1 MADISEGQIR
11 ESIAEILKHGDLTT
25 LTSKSVRKML
35 ENKFEVELTERKKEI
50 DNMLMAMIEAKQE
63 EENQNGQHSNSDSSD
78 DSFAPEPPKKKAKT
92 SAKSSSKKKTSSK
105 KPVAKTKASKSSRK
119 TVDDSSDE
127 NSDGVDDEKL
137 ARKLHAE
144 ENRTSMRAVKKI
156 PAKRKRKKKKDSDD
170 DSDDDFEEKPKRK
183 NSMYSRDMVL
193 SPDLAAVVGGEKMP
207 RSEVVKRMWAVI
219 KERKLQDPSDKQ
231 YIICDEQLLKVFGE
245 RRLKPFGMM
254 KYLKNHIMDP
264 KAM

>member
-11 ESIAEILKHGDLTT
+11 ESIAEILKHGDLTK

-50 DNMLMAMIEAKQE
+50 DNMLMAMIEAKQKE
-63 EENQNGQHSNSDSSD
+63 ENGQHSNSDSS

-92 SAKSSSKKKTSSK
+92 SAKSSSK
-105 KPVAKTKASKSSRK
+105 
-119 TVDDSSDE
+119 
-127 NSDGVDDEKL
+127 
-137 ARKLHAE
+137 
-144 ENRTSMRAVKKI
+144 
-156 PAKRKRKKKKDSDD
+156 AKRKRKKKKDSDD

>member
-63 EENQNGQHSNSDSSD
+63 EENGQHSDSSD
-78 DSFAPEPPKKKAKT
+78 DSFAPEPPKKKAKRA
-92 SAKSSSKKKTSSK
+92 AKPSTKKKTSSK
-105 KPVAKTKASKSSRK
+105 KPVAKTKGSRSSRK
-119 TVDDSSDE
+119 TVDDLSDDD
-127 NSDGVDDEKL
+127 SDGVDDEKL

-144 ENRTSMRAVKKI
+144 ENRTSMRAVKKA
-156 PAKRKRKKKKDSDD
+156 PAKRKRKKKKKDSDD
-170 DSDDDFEEKPKRK
+170 SNDDFEEKPKRK
-183 NSMYSRDMVL
+183 NLMYSRDMVL

-264 KAM
+264 KAL

>member
-35 ENKFEVELTERKKEI
+35 ENKFGVELTERKKEI

-63 EENQNGQHSNSDSSD
+63 ENGQHSSSDSSD

-92 SAKSSSKKKTSSK
+92 SAKPPPKKKMPSK
-105 KPVAKTKASKSSRK
+105 KPAPKTKGSNSSRK
-119 TVDDSSDE
+119 TADNSSDE
-127 NSDGVDDEKL
+127 DSDAANDEEL

-144 ENRTSMRAVKKI
+144 ENRTSMRAVKKA
-156 PAKRKRKKKKDSDD
+156 PKRKRKKKDSDD
-170 DSDDDFEEKPKRK
+170 DSDDDFVEKPKRK
-183 NSMYSRDMVL
+183 NSMYSREMVL

-231 YIICDEQLLKVFGE
+231 YIICDEQLMKVFGE

-264 KAM
+264 KAS